1 MKRWMALVAL
11 LATLV
16 STAEAWRPAGW
27 AYHDYPWAYDGETG
41 DWYWFNT
48 PDTQWVVRMSNGQ
61 WAKLQNSALATG
73 WGFYQ
78 WPYAYAQGSGGWH
91 WINEPDVQWA
101 VNMGT
106 GEWSRFGD
114 LAVPSDLAL
123 IPAGTNAG
131 TDPDFGAYSLT
142 SGSYYMGKREVTKAL
157 WDEVYDWA
165 TGRGYVFDN
174 AGSGKGTNHPVHTVN
189 WFDCVKWCN
198 ARSEKE
204 GRPAVYTVDGATYKT
219 GQSTNVVQTSAA
231 GYRLPTAEEWEYA
244 ARGGVASRRFPW
256 GDSDEIQHARANYF
270 SSADLAY
277 DTSPTRGYH
286 PTSDVGSVPY
296 TSPAGSFAA
305 NGYGLDDMSGNAA
318 EWCYDTSSPLFITKG
333 GSYADE
339 SDRCRVG
346 HPSVRSPGTAF
357 NTCGFRVVLTPAR

>member
-1 MKRWMALVAL
+1 MAAQKITTKTLESGAKVGSVGTVKDVVGTVT
-11 LATLV
+11 ATG
-16 STAEAWRPAGW
+16 SNG
-27 AYHDYPWAYDGETG
+27 
-41 DWYWFNT
+41 
-48 PDTQWVVRMSNGQ
+48 VVRT
-61 WAKLQNSALATG
+61 LQVGDKVFMN
-73 WGFYQ
+73 
-78 WPYAYAQGSGGWH
+78 
-91 WINEPDVQWA
+91 DV
-101 VNMGT
+101 
-106 GEWSRFGD
+106 
-114 LAVPSDLAL
+114 
-123 IPAGTNAG
+123 I
-131 TDPDFGAYSLT
+131 
-142 SGSYYMGKREVTKAL
+142 
-157 WDEVYDWA
+157 
-165 TGRGYVFDN
+165 
-174 AGSGKGTNHPVHTVN
+174 
-189 WFDCVKWCN
+189 
-198 ARSEKE
+198 
-204 GRPAVYTVDGATYKT
+204 
-219 GQSTNVVQTSAA
+219 QTSAA